1 MIPACLRKGA
11 ESSRIQELASNFNVN
26 KYKQIQTEIETL
38 DVENIDKIQPAREE
52 RADVEEKA
60 RGNYCR

>member
-1 MIPACLRKGA
+1 MKILAIAMQCIVDKIQFI
-11 ESSRIQELASNFNVN
+11 RI
-26 KYKQIQTEIETL
+26 TL
-38 DVENIDKIQPAREE
+38 DVENKEKMQPAREE